1 MSQLKS
7 NFSAIK
13 VLQIIELMAEE
24 VSPVRVKDIAEKLA
38 MPTATVSRFL
48 KTLMEAEYIS
58 KDPERNRYFLTH
70 RILKIG
76 EQVRANTNLREV
88 IKPYLVELT
97 EKVGESGCLA
107 IEINQMAVYIDAVE
121 GPDRML
127 RTLQRIG
134 RSAPLHSTGVG
145 KNLLLNYSPEDIMK
159 IAEEK
164 GMPSLTRNTITNTK
178 ELLEIL
184 EKVRIDGIAYDN
196 EECEIGVRCIAAPI
210 YNFENKV
217 IASISISTPTARMQ
231 GKNEEKII
239 ANLKRTAAEI
249 SSIFAAESR

>member
-13 VLQIIELMAEE
+13 VLQIIELLAEE

-48 KTLMEAEYIS
+48 KTLMEARYIA
-58 KDPERNRYFLTH
+58 KDPESNRYFLTY
-70 RILKIG
+70 RILKVG
-76 EQVRANTNLREV
+76 ERVRINTNLREV
-88 IKPYLVELT
+88 IKPYLIDLT
-97 EKVGESGCLA
+97 ESVGESGCLA
-107 IEINQMAVYIDAVE
+107 IEMDHMAVYIDAVE

-145 KNLLLNYSPEDIMK
+145 KNLLLNYSPEEITK
-159 IAEEK
+159 IVENK
-164 GMPSLTRNTITNTK
+164 GLPSLTNNTITNLK
-178 ELLEIL
+178 ELLGLL
-184 EKVRIDGIAYDN
+184 EKVKMDGIAFDN

-210 YNFENKV
+210 YNFENEV
-217 IASISISTPTARMQ
+217 IASLSISAPTARMQ
-231 GKNEEKII
+231 GEHEENII
-239 ANLKRTAAEI
+239 ANLKATAARV
-249 SSIFAAESR
+249 SAIFAAESH